1 MRVGGLFLHIAYFFL
16 LYLLSSLIHITH
28 NEVLKDLL
36 CSDTQTMTRRGQ
48 RECQCKSSYLQQF
61 WNLLEKTR
69 HLNAKAIER
78 REVVCAQALKHRVYA
93 FSKGRERQGEVA
105 GERLLQFQGSVVRIN
120 KILRFLEKKKK
131 NLCFSR
137 AISQC
142 SLSSSTLSHFY

>member
-1 MRVGGLFLHIAYFFL
+1 MKVGGLFLHIVYVFL

-28 NEVLKDLL
+28 NGVLKDLL
-36 CSDTQTMTRRGQ
+36 CGDTQTMTRRGQ

-69 HLNAKAIER
+69 HLKAKAIEW
-78 REVVCAQALKHRVYA
+78 REVVCAQAPKHRAYE
-93 FSKGRERQGEVA
+93 FSKGREHQGEVA
-105 GERLLQFQGSVVRIN
+105 GKRLLQFQGSLVRIN